1 MSTADQRPSDAH
13 AHTPAYG
20 AVDLTTCDREPIHVP
35 GAIQPH
41 GLLLA
46 VDDDLEVVVVSG
58 NSRRLI
64 GQDPADVVGRP
75 LADVLGPLA
84 SRSVQLLSEAEDYY
98 EPVRLAL
105 SVPGGEFARG
115 EVDVILHRVGERVVI
130 EMEPRAGVAALR
142 PVSYRSARGA
152 VLRLTEAPSVDALI
166 ERLAVEIR
174 AVNGFDRVMVYRF
187 DKDWNGEVIA
197 EEKREDLNS
206 FLGLHYP
213 ASDIPAQARRLYTTN
228 WTRLIVDIGYEP
240 VPLHPVVDPGT
251 GRPLDQSHGVLRSV
265 SPIHIE
271 YLQNMGVTASMSV
284 SLIVGGEL
292 WGLVACHHYSGPH
305 RPSLDARSAAEFLG
319 QSASALLTD
328 RLRADAEQANSRAQ
342 AVVSAIIADI
352 ADDPAEI
359 VPALLQHPKLLDLFE
374 AGGAAAVVNQK
385 VRTVGQVPDHAA
397 LQRVAD
403 LLYDPDDAV
412 SATDAV
418 ARLDPS
424 LAAAAPTMCG
434 ALRIGHDPDR
444 WLLIVRPEILRVVDW
459 GGDPRN
465 KAIALAEGPDVRLSP
480 RKSFEKWQQE
490 VRGTAEPWQEWHL
503 EAARALDTGAAAT
516 QVRRSQGQVRIAES
530 LQRSVVPEVAVAHDG
545 VDIAGYYRPAAG
557 GQLGGDWW
565 DTMAL
570 DDGRIAVIV
579 GDVSGHGVRAATA
592 MTQVRMALRAYLI
605 EGRPIAECL
614 DSLDAVVTR
623 MLDGHT
629 ATVLVAAVDTATRQ
643 VELASAGHLPPMVV
657 GPRGGRSLELPAR
670 PLLGV
675 GVPVGESHR
684 IVLDR
689 DEVLVLY
696 TDGIVEERRTP
707 IDESIAQAVDRA
719 GAGPAADQPLDV
731 WLQRLLSGGAVDLTD
746 DRTAVAVRIAG
757 R

>member
-1 MSTADQRPSDAH
+1 MSAATGLPGDRA

-20 AVDLTTCDREPIHVP
+20 AVDLTTCDTEPIHIP
-35 GAIQPH
+35 GAVQPH

-46 VDDDLEVVVVSG
+46 VDDDLCVVVVSA
-58 NSRRLI
+58 NSGRLI
-64 GQDPADVVGRP
+64 GQEPDEVVGRQ
-75 LADVLGPLA
+75 LADVIGPLA
-84 SRSVQLLSEAEDYY
+84 SRSVQLLAESEDFY

-105 SVPGGEFARG
+105 TCPGGEFAAG
-115 EVDVILHRVGERVVI
+115 EVDVILHRVGDRIIVEI
-130 EMEPRAGVAALR
+130 EPRAGVAPLR

-152 VLRLTEAPSVDALI
+152 VLRLTEASTVDGLI
-166 ERLAVEIR
+166 KRLAAEIR

-187 DKDWNGEVIA
+187 DKDWNGEVVA
-197 EEKREDLNS
+197 EEKRDDLNS

-228 WTRLIVDIGYEP
+228 WTRLIVDIGYQP
-240 VPLHPVVDPGT
+240 VPLHPVLDPGT
-251 GRPLDQSHGVLRSV
+251 GAPLDQSHGVLRSV

-284 SLIVGGEL
+284 SLIVGGQL

-328 RLRADAEQANSRAQ
+328 RLRADAEQAGNRAN

-352 ADDPAEI
+352 ADDPQE
-359 VPALLQHPKLLDLFE
+359 VTEALLHHPKLLDLFD
-374 AGGAAAVVNQK
+374 AGGAAAMVDGK
-385 VRTVGQVPDHAA
+385 LRTVGQVPDDDV
-397 LQRVAD
+397 LTRVAD
-403 LLYDPDDAV
+403 LLYDPEDSVSASDAV
-412 SATDAV
+412 S
-418 ARLDPS
+418 RLDAGF
-424 LAAAAPTMCG
+424 AAASPTMCG
-434 ALRIGHDPDR
+434 ALRIGHDVDR
-444 WLLIVRPEILRVVDW
+444 WLLLVRPEILRVVDW

-465 KAIALAEGPDVRLSP
+465 KALALAEGPDVRLSP

-490 VRGTAEPWQEWHL
+490 VRGSAQPWEEWHL
-503 EAARALDTGAAAT
+503 EAARALDTGAGAAE
-516 QVRRSQGQVRIAES
+516 VRRSQGQVRIAES
-530 LQRSVVPEVAVAHDG
+530 LQRSVVPEIASAHDG
-545 VDIAGYYRPAAG
+545 IDIAGYYRPAAG

-570 DDGRIAVIV
+570 DDGRVAVII

-605 EGRPIAECL
+605 EGRPVAECL

-623 MLDGHT
+623 LLDGHT
-629 ATVLVAAVDTATRQ
+629 ATVLVAVVDIRTRR
-643 VELASAGHLPPMVV
+643 VELASAGHLPPLLV
-657 GPRGGRSLELPAR
+657 GPLGGRSLELNGR

-675 GVPVGESHR
+675 GVPAGRSEVVELSSE
-684 IVLDR
+684 D
-689 DEVLVLY
+689 VLVLY

-707 IDESIAQAVDRA
+707 IDESIDQAIRRA
-719 GAGPAADQPLDV
+719 GAGPGPDQSLEAWLDRF
-731 WLQRLLSGGAVDLTD
+731 LAGGGVDLTD
-746 DRTAVAVRIAG
+746 DRTAVAVRIP
-757 R
+757 

>member
-1 MSTADQRPSDAH
+1 MSAANRPPGDWE

-20 AVDLTTCDREPIHVP
+20 AVDLTTCDTEPIHIP

-46 VDDDLEVVVVSG
+46 VDDDLRVVVVSE

-75 LADVLGPLA
+75 LDEVIGALA
-84 SRSVQLLSEAEDYY
+84 TRSVQLLAEAGDFY

-105 SVPGGEFARG
+105 SVPEGEFASAD
-115 EVDVILHRVGERVVI
+115 VDVILHRVGDRIVI
-130 EMEPRAGVAALR
+130 EIEPRAGVAPLR

-152 VLRLTEAPSVDALI
+152 VLRLTEAPTVDTLVA
-166 ERLAVEIR
+166 RLAAEIR

-187 DKDWNGEVIA
+187 DKDWNGEVVA

-228 WTRLIVDIGYEP
+228 WTRLIVDIDYEP
-240 VPLHPVVDPGT
+240 VPLHPVLDPGT
-251 GRPLDQSHGVLRSV
+251 GKPLDQSHGVLRSV
-265 SPIHIE
+265 SPIHVE

-328 RLRADAEQANSRAQ
+328 RLRADAEQAGNRAQ
-342 AVVSAIIADI
+342 AVVNAILADV
-352 ADDPAEI
+352 ADDPNEVIEA
-359 VPALLQHPKLLDLFE
+359 VLHHPKLLDLFG
-374 AGGAAAVVNQK
+374 AGGAAAMSDGT
-385 VRTVGQVPDHAA
+385 VRTVGQVPGDQA
-397 LQRVAD
+397 LRRVAD
-403 LLYDPDDAV
+403 LLYDPDVTV
-412 SATDAV
+412 SATDAA
-418 ARLDPS
+418 ARLDPT

-444 WLLIVRPEILRVVDW
+444 WLLMVRPEILRVVDW

-465 KAIALAEGPDVRLSP
+465 KALALAEGPDVRLSP

-490 VRGTAEPWQEWHL
+490 VRGTAAPWEEWHL

-516 QVRRSQGQVRIAES
+516 LVRRSQGQVRIAES
-530 LQRSVVPEVAVAHDG
+530 LQRSVVPEIATTHDHI
-545 VDIAGYYRPAAG
+545 DIAGYYRPAAG

-570 DDGRIAVIV
+570 DDGRVAVII

-614 DSLDAVVTR
+614 DALDAVVTR
-623 MLDGHT
+623 LLDGHT
-629 ATVLVAAVDTATRQ
+629 ATVLIAAADTAARR

-657 GPRGGRSLELPAR
+657 GPRGGRALEVSTR

-675 GVPVGESHR
+675 GLPAGQSCTIELSPE
-684 IVLDR
+684 
-689 DEVLVLY
+689 EVLVLY

-707 IDESIAQAVDRA
+707 IDESIAQAVERA
-719 GAGPAADQPLDV
+719 GAGPAPGEPLED
-731 WLQRLLSGGAVDLTD
+731 WLEGLLAGGAADLAD
-746 DRTAVAVRIAG
+746 DRTAVAVRIP
-757 R
+757 RR